1 MHPFTTNV
9 GGSSHDTKYS
19 TGSKLFRSKQF
30 FMFKCWHVRKIEAEF
45 SYFSTVNQSQNE
57 LSFKRCSSNFNKIRR
72 KTLLT
77 KTRND
82 LKPAKTT
89 WNQPYYSI
97 FHLKQVILRLSL
109 SLYSTLKSLLG
120 KSGLKIWNSPDWLRF
135 GTGVHCY
142 ILISI

>member
-1 MHPFTTNV
+1 MTLNIVLDQNFLDQRNFLCSNVDMSGRLRPSFLIFRRWISLKMNCHLKGALQILIKFAGKPYLLKRGTTWN
-9 GGSSHDTKYS
+9 H
-19 TGSKLFRSKQF
+19 
-30 FMFKCWHVRKIEAEF
+30 
-45 SYFSTVNQSQNE
+45 
-57 LSFKRCSSNFNKIRR
+57 
-72 KTLLT
+72 
-77 KTRND
+77 